1 MANKYGYF
9 RYDDIVVGAKE
20 QATFSTDT
28 ELQPGSTVESLKE
41 GVTPYDFASLE
52 TDTYITATPKRL
64 ADDEP
69 LGLVSTIV
77 SDENGEF
84 PDNTSVAPVISIV
97 FEETFITTYGI
108 TIYAAN
114 ILHKVV
120 VRLNVWNDG
129 SPEILTYTFNATQ
142 KDEFFSWPAA
152 QTKSIYIFFSAIDR
166 PGAFLRVYN
175 IELGRMVVFDDA
187 NTISAQVHT
196 TFSLTGESIEY
207 DTLDLQV
214 LYDQVRGFFFQ
225 RRQPLAFIGS
235 DGQTKQ
241 TFYVDQGETV
251 ETSEGSQRAYTAKI
265 SAYDIIAS
273 MEDTFL
279 GGMYNN
285 VPVSTLLADI
295 MGDVPYTLQGADGM
309 TMTGY
314 IPITTRRQALALVCR
329 GCNLRPYRG
338 ASMTIKPIETSAVS
352 IYARN
357 NIVDAP
363 TVDAQQEQVSVTLK
377 EHNYS
382 KGTEEKELY
391 HWYISKTSPATITW
405 SAPVHSVKAYEVTG
419 VDENGN
425 DIVSETESTAV
436 TFTARNANYCTVTNT
451 SDNKIVLKG
460 LLYVD
465 STVEH
470 TKSEE
475 QSQAYDT
482 VNTVTIEDQ
491 TILSDAEDVLDVLY
505 NAYTRSAT
513 VSCQYVDVSDGTGQR
528 QGVPY
533 PGQYAGVLG
542 TLRTVTSVKDTL
554 CGLYEMEAT

>member
-20 QATFSTDT
+20 QATFSTST
-28 ELQPGSTVESLKE
+28 ALQPGSTVESLKE

-69 LGLVSTIV
+69 LGFVPTIV

-84 PDNTSVAPVISIV
+84 PNNTDVIPIISIV

-108 TIYAAN
+108 TISAAN
-114 ILHKVV
+114 ILRKVV
-120 VRLNVWNDG
+120 VRMNVWNDG

-152 QTKSIYIFFSAIDR
+152 QTKSIYIFFSAVDQ
-166 PGAFLRVYN
+166 PGAFLRVYGFD
-175 IELGRMVVFDDA
+175 LGRTVIFDDA

-196 TFSLTGESIEY
+196 TFPLTGESIEY

-279 GGMYNN
+279 GGMYDN
-285 VPVSTLLADI
+285 VPVGTLLADI
-295 MGDVPYTLQGADGM
+295 MGDVPYTLQDAEGI

-338 ASMTIKPIETSAVS
+338 ASMTIRPIEASSVS
-352 IYARN
+352 VYDRH

-363 TVDAQQEQVSVTLK
+363 TIDEQQEQVSVTLK
-377 EHNYS
+377 AHNYS

-391 HWYISKTSPATITW
+391 HWYISKTYPVTITW
-405 SAPVHSVKAYEVTG
+405 SDPVHTVKAYEVTG

-425 DIVSETESTAV
+425 DIVSETETSAV
-436 TFTARNANYCTVTNT
+436 TFTVRNANYCTVTNT
-451 SDNKIVLKG
+451 SDNKIVLRG

-465 STVEH
+465 STVDYN
-470 TKSEE
+470 KSEE

-482 VNTVTIEDQ
+482 ANSVTIDDQ
-491 TILSDAEDVLDVLY
+491 TILSDAQDVLDALY
-505 NAYTRSAT
+505 EIYTRSAT
-513 VSCQYVDVSDGTGQR
+513 VSCQYVNVPYSMGQPE
-528 QGVPY
+528 GVPY

-542 TLRTVTSVKDTL
+542 TFRTVTSVKDSL

>member
-20 QATFSTDT
+20 QATFSTNT

-52 TDTYITATPKRL
+52 TDTYITAMPKRL

-69 LGLVSTIV
+69 LGFVPTIV
-77 SDENGEF
+77 SDENGNLSSE
-84 PDNTSVAPVISIV
+84 TSCPVIMIN
-97 FEETFITTYGI
+97 FGEDAKRFTTYGI
-108 TIYAAN
+108 TIHAAN
-114 ILHKVV
+114 ILRH
-120 VRLNVWNDG
+120 VRMQLLTPSG
-129 SPEILTYTFNATQ
+129 ILTYDFYASD
-142 KDEFFSWPAA
+142 KDEFFAWEAA
-152 QTKSIYIFFSAIDR
+152 VTSGIMIQFREIDR

-175 IELGRMVVFDDA
+175 IELGRTVVFDDV
-187 NTISAQVHT
+187 NTVSAQVHT
-196 TFSLTGESIEY
+196 TFTLTGESIEY
-207 DTLDLQV
+207 DTLDLHV
-214 LYDQVRGFFFQ
+214 LYDQAIGFFFQ
-225 RRQPLAFIGS
+225 RRQPLVFFGP
-235 DGQTKQ
+235 DGQVKQ

-251 ETSEGSQRAYTAKI
+251 ETSSGLQRAYTAKI
-265 SAYDIIAS
+265 SAYDIVAS

-279 GGMYNN
+279 GGMHDNT
-285 VPVSTLLADI
+285 PVSTLLADI
-295 MGDVPYTLQGADGM
+295 MGDVPYTLQGADDV

-329 GCNLRPYRG
+329 VCNLRPYRG
-338 ASMTIKPIETSAVS
+338 ASMTIKPIETSVVS
-352 IYARN
+352 TYAQN

-363 TVDAQQEQVSVTLK
+363 TIDAQQEQVSVTLK
-377 EHNYS
+377 AHNYS

-391 HWYISKTSPATITW
+391 HWYISKTSPVTITW
-405 SAPVHSVKAYEVTG
+405 SDPVHAVKAYEVTG

-425 DIVSETESTAV
+425 DIVSETETSAV
-436 TFTARNANYCTVTNT
+436 TFTARNANYCTVVNT
-451 SDNKIVLKG
+451 SDNKIVLRG

-505 NAYTRSAT
+505 DAYTRSAT
-513 VSCQYVDVSDGTGQR
+513 VSCKIIDAPDSTGQR

-533 PGQYAGVLG
+533 AGQKAWVIDEF
-542 TLRTVTSVKDTL
+542 RTVASITDNLNGV
-554 CGLYEMEAT
+554 YEVEAT

>member
-20 QATFSTDT
+20 TAEIMSGGD
-28 ELQPGSTVESLKE
+28 LQDGSDVEQIRG

-52 TDTYITATPKRL
+52 QDTYVTAKPKRL
-64 ADDEP
+64 AGNEA
-69 LGLVSTIV
+69 LGFVPSAV
-77 SDENGEF
+77 SDESGNLSGGQILIGF
-84 PDNTSVAPVISIV
+84 TGGYV
-97 FEETFITTYGI
+97 TTYGI
-108 TIYAAN
+108 TIHAAN
-114 ILHKVV
+114 VLRHVQ
-120 VRLNVWNDG
+120 VRLQSAHYGVA
-129 SPEILTYTFNATQ
+129 PKTYDFYATQ
-142 KDEFFSWPAA
+142 KDEFFSWDAYK
-152 QTKSIYIFFSAIDR
+152 TTFLRLVFYEIDQ
-166 PGAFLRVYN
+166 PGAFLRVYGFD
-175 IELGRMVVFDDA
+175 LGRTVIFDDA
-187 NTISAQVHT
+187 NTVSAQVHT

-225 RRQPLAFIGS
+225 RRQPLTFVGS

-279 GGMYNN
+279 GGMYDN
-285 VPVSTLLADI
+285 VPVGTLLADI

-338 ASMTIKPIETSAVS
+338 ASMTIKPIETES
-352 IYARN
+352 IAAYAEN

-363 TVDAQQEQVSVTLK
+363 TIDAQQEQVSVTLK
-377 EHNYS
+377 AHNYS

-391 HWYISKTSPATITW
+391 HWYISKTSPVTITW
-405 SAPVHSVKAYEVTG
+405 SDPVHTVKAYEVTG

-425 DIVSETESTAV
+425 DIVSETETSAV

-505 NAYTRSAT
+505 DAYTRSAT

-554 CGLYEMEAT
+554 CGLYEMETT

>member
-1 MANKYGYF
+1 MNKYGYF

-20 QATFSTDT
+20 QATFSTIT
-28 ELQPGSTVESLKE
+28 ELQPGSSVESLKE

-52 TDTYITATPKRL
+52 TDTYITATPKLL

-69 LGLVSTIV
+69 LGYVPTMASDDSGAFSGGYPNLTVNFGDGNLV
-77 SDENGEF
+77 
-84 PDNTSVAPVISIV
+84 
-97 FEETFITTYGI
+97 TTYGI

-114 ILHKVV
+114 VLRDVR
-120 VRLNVWNDG
+120 VRLITPDG
-129 SPEILTYTFNATQ
+129 IVDYTFNASQ
-142 KDEFFSWPAA
+142 RDEFFSWQAA
-152 QTKSIYIFFSAIDR
+152 ETRAIIIWFRAVDQ
-166 PGAFLRVYN
+166 PGAFLRVYG
-175 IELGRMVVFDDA
+175 LDFGRTVIFDDA

-196 TFSLTGESIEY
+196 TFPLTGESIEY

-214 LYDQVRGFFFQ
+214 LYDQTSGFFFQ
-225 RRQPLAFIGS
+225 RRQPLTFVGA
-235 DGQTKQ
+235 DGQDKQ

-279 GGMYNN
+279 GGMYDN

-338 ASMTIKPIETSAVS
+338 ASMTIKPVETSAVS
-352 IYARN
+352 TYAQN

-363 TVDAQQEQVSVTLK
+363 TIDAQQEQVSVTLK
-377 EHNYS
+377 AHNYS

-405 SAPVHSVKAYEVTG
+405 SDPVHSVKAYEVTG

-436 TFTARNANYCTVTNT
+436 TFTVRNANYCTVTNT

-505 NAYTRSAT
+505 DAYTRSAT

>member
-1 MANKYGYF
+1 MNKYGYF
-9 RYDDIVVGAKE
+9 RYDDIAVGAKE
-20 QATFSTDT
+20 QAEFQTST
-28 ELQPGSTVESLKE
+28 ELQPGATLESLKE

-52 TDTYITATPKRL
+52 TDAYITAAPKRL
-64 ADDEP
+64 ADSED
-69 LGLVSTIV
+69 LGFVPTAV
-77 SDENGEF
+77 SDESGRLS
-84 PDNTSVAPVISIV
+84 DAQILISFTDGYV
-97 FEETFITTYGI
+97 TTYGI
-108 TIYAAN
+108 TIHAAN
-114 ILHKVV
+114 VLRHVQ
-120 VRLNVWNDG
+120 VRLQSAYGDD
-129 SPEILTYTFNATQ
+129 PKTYDFHATE
-142 KDEFFSWPAA
+142 KDAFFSWNAHK
-152 QTKSIYIFFSAIDR
+152 TNFIRIVFYEIDR
-166 PGAFLRVYN
+166 PGAFLRIYG
-175 IELGRMVVFDDA
+175 IDFGRTVTFDDA
-187 NTISAQVHT
+187 SVISAQMHS
-196 TFSLTGESIEY
+196 TFPLTGESLEY
-207 DTLDLQV
+207 DTLDLHV
-214 LYDQVRGFFFQ
+214 LYDNRHGFFFQ
-225 RRQPLAFIGS
+225 RRQPLSYIGA
-235 DGQTKQ
+235 DGQVKKV
-241 TFYVDQGETV
+241 FYVDRGNTV
-251 ETSEGSQRAYTAKI
+251 ETEQGAERAYTAKI
-265 SAYDIIAS
+265 SAYDETAN

-279 GGMYNN
+279 GGMYEN
-285 VPVSTLLADI
+285 VPVRTLLADI
-295 MGDVPYTLQGADGM
+295 MGNVPYTLQGADGM
-309 TMTGY
+309 TVTGY
-314 IPITTRRQALALVCR
+314 IPISTRREALMLVCR

-338 ASMTIKPIETSAVS
+338 ASMTIKPIETSVVS
-352 IYARN
+352 TYAQN

-405 SAPVHSVKAYEVTG
+405 SDPVHSVKAYEVTG

-436 TFTARNANYCTVTNT
+436 TFTVRNANYCTVTNT

-460 LLYVD
+460 LLYMD

-505 NAYTRSAT
+505 DAYTRSAT
-513 VSCQYVDVSDGTGQR
+513 VSCQVIDVPDSTGQR
-528 QGVPY
+528 QGMPY

>member
-1 MANKYGYF
+1 
-9 RYDDIVVGAKE
+9 
-20 QATFSTDT
+20 
-28 ELQPGSTVESLKE
+28 
-41 GVTPYDFASLE
+41 
-52 TDTYITATPKRL
+52 
-64 ADDEP
+64 
-69 LGLVSTIV
+69 
-77 SDENGEF
+77 
-84 PDNTSVAPVISIV
+84 
-97 FEETFITTYGI
+97 
-108 TIYAAN
+108 
-114 ILHKVV
+114 
-120 VRLNVWNDG
+120 
-129 SPEILTYTFNATQ
+129 
-142 KDEFFSWPAA
+142 
-152 QTKSIYIFFSAIDR
+152 
-166 PGAFLRVYN
+166 
-175 IELGRMVVFDDA
+175 
-187 NTISAQVHT
+187 
-196 TFSLTGESIEY
+196 
-207 DTLDLQV
+207 
-214 LYDQVRGFFFQ
+214 
-225 RRQPLAFIGS
+225 
-235 DGQTKQ
+235 
-241 TFYVDQGETV
+241 
-251 ETSEGSQRAYTAKI
+251 
-265 SAYDIIAS
+265 
-273 MEDTFL
+273 
-279 GGMYNN
+279 
-285 VPVSTLLADI
+285 
-295 MGDVPYTLQGADGM
+295 
-309 TMTGY
+309 
-314 IPITTRRQALALVCR
+314 
-329 GCNLRPYRG
+329 
-338 ASMTIKPIETSAVS
+338 MTIKPIEKSVVS
-352 IYARN
+352 TYAQN

-391 HWYISKTSPATITW
+391 HWYISKTYPVTITW
-405 SAPVHSVKAYEVTG
+405 SDPVHSVKAYEVTG

-436 TFTARNANYCTVTNT
+436 TFTVRNANYCTVTNT

-505 NAYTRSAT
+505 DAYTRSAT

>member
-20 QATFSTDT
+20 TAEIMSGGD
-28 ELQPGSTVESLKE
+28 LQDGSDVEQIRD

-52 TDTYITATPKRL
+52 QDTYVTAKPKRL
-64 ADDEP
+64 AGNEA
-69 LGLVSTIV
+69 LGFVPSAV
-77 SDENGEF
+77 SDESGNLSGGKILIGF
-84 PDNTSVAPVISIV
+84 TGGYV
-97 FEETFITTYGI
+97 TTYGI
-108 TIYAAN
+108 TIHAAN
-114 ILHKVV
+114 VLRHVQ
-120 VRLNVWNDG
+120 VRLQSAYEDA
-129 SPEILTYTFNATQ
+129 PKTYDFYATQ
-142 KDEFFSWPAA
+142 KDEFFSWDAYK
-152 QTKSIYIFFSAIDR
+152 TSFLTLVFYEIDQ
-166 PGAFLRVYN
+166 PGAFLRVYGFD
-175 IELGRMVVFDDA
+175 LGRTVIFDDA
-187 NTISAQVHT
+187 NTVSAQVHT

-214 LYDQVRGFFFQ
+214 LYDQVHGLFFQ
-225 RRQPLAFIGS
+225 RRQPLTFVGS
-235 DGQTKQ
+235 DGQDKQ
-241 TFYVDQGETV
+241 TFYVDQGEAV
-251 ETSEGSQRAYTAKI
+251 ETSSGLQRAYTAKI
-265 SAYDIIAS
+265 SAYDIVAS

-279 GGMYNN
+279 GGMYDN
-285 VPVSTLLADI
+285 VPVGTLLADI
-295 MGDVPYTLQGADGM
+295 MGDIPYTLQGADGV

-338 ASMTIKPIETSAVS
+338 ASMTIKPIETES
-352 IYARN
+352 IAAYAEN

-363 TVDAQQEQVSVTLK
+363 TIDAQQEQVSVTLK
-377 EHNYS
+377 AHNYS

-391 HWYISKTSPATITW
+391 HWYISKTSPVTITW
-405 SAPVHSVKAYEVTG
+405 SDPVHTVKAYEVTG

-425 DIVSETESTAV
+425 DIVSETETSAV
-436 TFTARNANYCTVTNT
+436 TFTARNANYCTVVNT
-451 SDNKIVLKG
+451 SDNKIVLRG

-475 QSQAYDT
+475 KSQAYDT

-505 NAYTRSAT
+505 DAYTRSAT
-513 VSCQYVDVSDGTGQR
+513 VSCQYADVSDGTGQR